1 MNYSTLEKE
10 IKEYNDYNKQSIAII
25 SKITLFC
32 KSFGQQGKKFAKY
45 AQKTLE
51 DFNTELMK
59 ENTAST
65 LYITYSYFYSNFQKY
80 LKSLEDSFESFEKKI
95 GQEMEEF
102 DIRFKNNYWEAINK
116 FNELSNM
123 INEKKERLEKCK
135 YTYFES
141 CKSSLELENRITQL
155 QDSKLNNKDEVSKI
169 NEQLTKSLKNLEG
182 DEQLYKEEIRK
193 MNKIYEDNEEN
204 YANIVKR
211 LRNINIDKIEFFSKA
226 IKNIILNLNQ
236 LLKTENDLISK
247 IDKITDNIKVNRDI
261 ILYDEKFNFHNNNKR
276 FLFEQFLDLKKFKKN
291 NFERKTNTNPDYSIN
306 NINQAIGN
314 IFGFFRGNSASS
326 NENNNNI
333 NVTDKNNHLEEKL
346 KKDIREK
353 ILNLGNNNDSF
364 ISKDEKAK
372 VDSLFLNQLLF
383 NKEKIND
390 ADYDN
395 YLTNT
400 LKQNENNLVR
410 FMSVLITYY
419 KANKM
424 LKMENYD
431 NLNYLSNI
439 LDYIL
444 NSCIN
449 NKKIF
454 EICLMIIFVAEKTIY
469 ISEDNMYIKHYLC
482 KILSKNEAF
491 QDPKFWLQL
500 IDTKIEMVTEKN
512 VQAEIEIKK
521 EKEKEDDKTNKLM
534 TGFKNYFFSNKIK
547 ENQKLE
553 NEIFARQLYEEKLPL
568 NSVKILEEYMHH
580 FPNFSFDHKKTKD
593 LIVDF
598 STKYKFDNK
607 YVTFF
612 LAQLNSNLYSI
623 KKQNSSVGEGE
634 KELDVD
640 KLFFNTDKRKFKK
653 IFDNKIRCLIF
664 SLKFIEIKELPNLLC
679 LNKTYNEHLLKIIYK
694 NILMKYSD
702 MDIKTHIYIW
712 KIILG
717 YSKVKKEHNY
727 NEILEEMMKNPDI
740 IPAND
745 IIRLDVNRTNFE
757 KDKELNREKIS
768 RILKGLSLCCPDINY
783 NQGMNFIAA
792 FLLTLCGDEEEAFY
806 IFLSLL
812 LTSDYGSL
820 FTKDLANLKKFFYVF
835 ERIIDILLPEIYNY
849 LKINNIKVAFF
860 VSPWFITLFTDTFL
874 NIKNRENPK
883 VLLRIWDLFLFS
895 GCKSI
900 LKVGITLLKHFER
913 KIMSLTFEELLRFL
927 ISGIPKTDFFQ
938 NDSYENLMK
947 SYINFKIESGL
958 ISNIESEYQIK
969 KLLGNTV
976 I

>member
-1 MNYSTLEKE
+1 MNHSTLEKE
-10 IKEYNDYNKQSIAII
+10 IKDYSDYNKQSMVII
-25 SKITLFC
+25 SKISQFC
-32 KSFGQQGKKFAKY
+32 KSFGQQGKKFVKN
-45 AQKTLE
+45 AQKSLE
-51 DFNTELMK
+51 EFNIELVK

-65 LYITYSYFYSNFQKY
+65 LYITYSYFYTNFQKY
-80 LKSLEDSFESFEKKI
+80 LKNFEESFDSFENNMGKEI
-95 GQEMEEF
+95 EEF
-102 DIRFKNNYWEAINK
+102 EIKFKNNFWETISK

-123 INEKKERLEKCK
+123 LNEKKERLEKSK

-141 CKSSLELENRITQL
+141 CKSSLEIENKIAQL
-155 QDSKLNNKDEVSKI
+155 KDSVLNNREEVSKLN
-169 NEQLTKSLKNLEG
+169 EQYTKSLKIVEG
-182 DEQLYKEEIRK
+182 DEQLYKAEIRK
-193 MNKIYEDNEEN
+193 MNKIYEDNEEQ

-211 LRNINIDKIEFFSKA
+211 LRNINIDKIDFFGKTLQ
-226 IKNIILNLNQ
+226 KMFQNINK
-236 LLKTENDLISK
+236 LLSSENDLMTKLNK
-247 IDKITDNIKVNRDI
+247 IADNIKVNRDI
-261 ILYDEKFNFHNNNKR
+261 ILYDEKFHYHSNRKR
-276 FLFEQFLDLKKFKKN
+276 FLLEQFLDFKKFKKN
-291 NFERKTNTNPDYSIN
+291 NLDNKNNTPDSNN

-314 IFGFFRGNSASS
+314 IFGFLRL
-326 NENNNNI
+326 NNNSN
-333 NVTDKNNHLEEKL
+333 NDNNNLGEYNNHPEGQL

-364 ISKDEKAK
+364 IEKDDKAK
-372 VDSLFLNQLLF
+372 KDSLFLKQLLF
-383 NKEKIND
+383 SKEKIND
-390 ADYDN
+390 TDYNN

-400 LKQNENNLVR
+400 LKQNDNNLIR

-419 KANKM
+419 RSNRM
-424 LKMENYD
+424 LKIENYD
-431 NLNYLSNI
+431 NLNYLSSI
-439 LDYIL
+439 LDYVL
-444 NSCIN
+444 NSCVK
-449 NKKIF
+449 NKKLF
-454 EICLMIIFVAEKTIY
+454 DICLMIIFVAEKTMY

-491 QDPKFWLQL
+491 QDSKFWLKL
-500 IDTKIEMVTEKN
+500 IDTKIEMITEKS
-512 VQAEIEIKK
+512 VQTEIEQKK
-521 EKEKEDDKTNKLM
+521 EKEKEDDKPNNLM
-534 TGFKNYFFSNKIK
+534 SGLSGFKNYFFSNKIK

-553 NEIFARQLYEEKLPL
+553 NEIFARQLYEEKLPIHA
-568 NSVKILEEYMHH
+568 VEILEEYMHH
-580 FPNFSFDHKKTKD
+580 FSNYNFDQRKSKD

-612 LAQLNSNLYSI
+612 LAQLNSNSYSI
-623 KKQNSSVGEGE
+623 KKQNLSIGEGE
-634 KELDVD
+634 KELDYN
-640 KLFFNTDKRKFKK
+640 KLFFNTDKRKYKK
-653 IFDNKIRCLIF
+653 VLDNKIRCLIY

-679 LNKTYNEHLLKIIYK
+679 LNKTYNSALLKIIYK

-717 YSKVKKEHNY
+717 YSKVKKDYNY
-727 NEILEEMMKNPDI
+727 SNILQEMMKNPDK
-740 IPAND
+740 IPSND
-745 IIRLDVNRTNFE
+745 IIILDVNRTNFE

-768 RILKGLSLCCPDINY
+768 RILKGLSFCCPDINY

-806 IFLSLL
+806 IFLCLL

-835 ERIIDILLPEIYNY
+835 ERVLDILLPELYNY

-900 LKVGITLLKHFER
+900 LKVGIALLKYFEH
-913 KIMSLTFEELLRFL
+913 KIMNLTFEELLRFL
-927 ISGIPKTDFFQ
+927 ISDIPKTDFFQ
-938 NDSYENLMK
+938 NDSYDNLMK
-947 SYINFKIESGL
+947 SYINFKIEAGL

-969 KLLGNTV
+969 KLFGNN
-976 I
+976 